1 MIKFGFQSSKYNN
14 LTLEQELQFSD
25 NNKID
30 FFDVFFDD
38 YHPDDI
44 KNVALP
50 ETFTVHLPG
59 GFEKFPQSEQL
70 KYIDFINRCS
80 PKTVTCHFCDFSLE
94 SLEFLCRNINNS
106 KLCIENTPPDWNE
119 NCSKNYLDFMKAANE
134 FASQKGLKVYAT
146 FDTGHAKVAGHEPV
160 SYLKQLIENE
170 IDIFTVHLHDNDGI
184 QDSHRPAGS
193 VYNGINFAAILEILN
208 SINHDIY
215 AVIEHWNNNY
225 NALEYLKS
233 L

>member
-59 GFEKFPQSEQL
+59 GF
-70 KYIDFINRCS
+70 
-80 PKTVTCHFCDFSLE
+80 
-94 SLEFLCRNINNS
+94 
-106 KLCIENTPPDWNE
+106 
-119 NCSKNYLDFMKAANE
+119 A
-134 FASQKGLKVYAT
+134 
-146 FDTGHAKVAGHEPV
+146 
-160 SYLKQLIENE
+160 
-170 IDIFTVHLHDNDGI
+170 
-184 QDSHRPAGS
+184 
-193 VYNGINFAAILEILN
+193 
-208 SINHDIY
+208 
-215 AVIEHWNNNY
+215 
-225 NALEYLKS
+225 
-233 L
+233 